1 MSETSIHI
9 ELEQKPE
16 TKEETSYI
24 RPLQSANVLFK
35 FMNRIEFLKD
45 ILLKKAILP
54 RYYEEKLGYL
64 EIEELE
70 KIAFP
75 MSCFCDIHLNK
86 LVPHM
91 VNYGSYGIGLSKEWG
106 IRQGIQPIHY
116 INKHSNLRKDFSII
130 LSKAINDSP
139 EKSDENNDYNNY
151 LLHDLLYMKPLDGEM
166 PTNNHR
172 EIAIRNFHDEKE
184 WRYIPN
190 IEQVETELPLIISQE
205 QMNPKSYF
213 TYSQAIAQCPD
224 LWLNFEFEHIKH
236 IIVSKESERSEL
248 IEFVVQ
254 NNIGETYEQYILF
267 SKIIVFDELRED
279 W

>member
-1 MSETSIHI
+1 M
-9 ELEQKPE
+9 
-16 TKEETSYI
+16 
-24 RPLQSANVLFK
+24 
-35 FMNRIEFLKD
+35 
-45 ILLKKAILP
+45 LP
-54 RYYEEKLGYL
+54 RYYEEKIGYL